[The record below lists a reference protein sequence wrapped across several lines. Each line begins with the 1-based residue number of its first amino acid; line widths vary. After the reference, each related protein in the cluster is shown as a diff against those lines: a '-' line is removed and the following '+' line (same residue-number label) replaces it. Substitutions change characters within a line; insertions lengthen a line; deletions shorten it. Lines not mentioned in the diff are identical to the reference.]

1 MKTKF
6 TMSLVMMIGS
16 VLLFIGVTFAWWTY
30 QTFVES
36 SPTTYMVVNIDAES
50 AGLEV
55 SPDGVTYDTTESV
68 ITQNK
73 VPGDIVFY
81 RFALSNSGNSAIN
94 IRISF
99 LGFLLFINDE
109 TKDTSNFLNENHLV
123 KAVTVSAFND
133 VTDDVLPE
141 TLLVDLISPL
151 PLDDDFSFSRVVL
164 FESIN
169 LAIGQTVNVTF
180 ALKLSPNAGN
190 NYQNLKLSVE
200 SIVVDAVLD

>member
-16 VLLFIGVTFAWWTY
+16 VLLFVGVTFAWWTY
-30 QTFVES
+30 RTFVES

-55 SPDGVTYDTTESV
+55 SSDGVTYDTTESV

-73 VPGDIVFY
+73 VPGDTVFY

-109 TKDTSNFLNENHLV
+109 TKDTSNFSNDNHLV
-123 KAVTVSAFND
+123 KVVSVSAFND

-141 TLLVDLISPL
+141 TLLVNLISPL

-169 LAIGQTVNVTF
+169 LAVGQTVNVTF